1 MKNLTG
7 KFIALLLT
15 LQIMLM
21 GIQAKNG
28 IQDGE
33 SQVEVF
39 ILMINNCIS
48 LLQQVKDDEE
58 DD

>member
-1 MKNLTG
+1 
-7 KFIALLLT
+7 
-15 LQIMLM
+15 M